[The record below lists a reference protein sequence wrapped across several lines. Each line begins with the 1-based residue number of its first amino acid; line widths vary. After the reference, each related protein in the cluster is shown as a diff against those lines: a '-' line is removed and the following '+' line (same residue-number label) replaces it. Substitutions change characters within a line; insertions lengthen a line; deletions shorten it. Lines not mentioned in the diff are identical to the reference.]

1 MQKNIFILSSGKII
15 EYSDMNFADYLDF
28 IRDETLQEVILR
40 KILVNVKLEEIGED
54 LEKFILAL
62 FEKILWE
69 KPKTSNKKEE
79 NSEDLIFGYMMH
91 YLHQSYSETLKMPAR
106 LVFSLLAKLPEIT
119 GNKTEEMER
128 SELKN
133 LL

>member
-15 EYSDMNFADYLDF
+15 EYSDMNFEDYLDF

-62 FEKILWE
+62 FEKIL
-69 KPKTSNKKEE
+69 
-79 NSEDLIFGYMMH
+79 
-91 YLHQSYSETLKMPAR
+91 
-106 LVFSLLAKLPEIT
+106 
-119 GNKTEEMER
+119 
-128 SELKN
+128 
-133 LL
+133 